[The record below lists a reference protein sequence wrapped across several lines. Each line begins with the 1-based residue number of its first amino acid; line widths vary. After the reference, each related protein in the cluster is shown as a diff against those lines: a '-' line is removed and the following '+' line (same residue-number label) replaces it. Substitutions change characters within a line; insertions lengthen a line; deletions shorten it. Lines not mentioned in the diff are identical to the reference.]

1 MESPKLGIESK
12 YFAPVEIAALL
23 GVTRQTVL
31 MWLRDPDHP
40 LNGIKVNKMW
50 RIPES
55 SLKAFLEVQQ

>member
-1 MESPKLGIESK
+1 MESPKPGIESK
-12 YFAPVEIAALL
+12 YFAPIEVAALL

-31 MWLRDPDHP
+31 MWLRDADHP